1 MYRYVDKKTFLDW
14 GLTSDWLVEGPR
26 KRRASSLF
34 SAPSA
39 LGTSTSGSPAS
50 SRSEY
55 SEEEDPNASSEGYG
69 EMTEGS
75 IERLLGFLR
84 ELATGATLAAPL
96 PCATPEKGAR
106 SVGSEGDAAS
116 ALADRWNLGP
126 SSGFID
132 VGSGYG
138 KVVLHGKLSGVGVGE
153 AVGVEYVPRRASLAA
168 AAKRELESGKLGFVT
183 AEAAAGG
190 GDGAA
195 GGGTDGRGADRIHA
209 HRTRSTFSSASIRR
223 GRESSNQ

>member
-1 MYRYVDKKTFLDW
+1 
-14 GLTSDWLVEGPR
+14 
-26 KRRASSLF
+26 
-34 SAPSA
+34 
-39 LGTSTSGSPAS
+39 
-50 SRSEY
+50 
-55 SEEEDPNASSEGYG
+55 
-69 EMTEGS
+69 MTEGS

-96 PCATPEKGAR
+96 PCATPEKGTR

-138 KVVLHGKLSGVGVGE
+138 KVVLHAKLSGAGVGE

-183 AEAAAGG
+183 AEAAARLRDPRGCRLLQGDATEWGPFRFTHVYMYDKVFSEPTIELLAKQLNASPYRVLVSYQRREVWRRCGLRRFTEVAALTMRTTGG
-190 GDGAA
+190 QNFKAYVFINENA
-195 GGGTDGRGADRIHA
+195 V
-209 HRTRSTFSSASIRR
+209 
-223 GRESSNQ
+223 